1 MRISDWSSDV
11 CSSDL
16 TRRRNRI
23 TAGEPS
29 DMPITCSKSGRS
41 LCQPMPAPMPYSMI
55 NACSSVLASRPAKA
69 AATAQRFEPS
79 WQRIAGGKSAGLEI
93 IGPAEGACP
102 PFALPLLELE
112 RRQVGGCDA
121 GNQLSLFSGRDEIV
135 AVSRSEEHQSELQSI
150 ISISYAVFCLKQ
162 KKTTITTTQ

>member
-1 MRISDWSSDV
+1 MLEDGAILGPTDARADAIFDEQ
-11 CSSDL
+11 
-16 TRRRNRI
+16 RRRERARI
-23 TAGEPS
+23 KTGKGG
-29 DMPITCSKSGRS
+29 CS
-41 LCQPMPAPMPYSMI
+41 
-55 NACSSVLASRPAKA
+55 
-69 AATAQRFEPS
+69 TAQRFEPS

-121 GNQLSLFSGRDEIV
+121 GNQLSLFGGRDEIV
-135 AVSRSEEHQSELQSI
+135 DVSRSEEHQSELQSI